1 MITVAKDGSSDYTS
15 VQEAIDSI
23 TSVPETVFIKN
34 GIYKER
40 VEIHKDNITL
50 IGENADGT
58 VITNKYKKFMVDRTV
73 IKKIK
78 EKIFDNKYIE
88 YSDFEKLGAA
98 CIIGDKNEIVSYLS
112 KIIKVTPVDKYVVK
126 GWPVLEPYLTDSKV
140 QRILES
146 SVKRCGANHDV
157 GKTV

>member
-58 VITNKYKKFMVDRTV
+58 VITNNYYAFMPMD
-73 IKKIK
+73 I
-78 EKIFDNKYIE
+78 
-88 YSDFEKLGAA
+88 
-98 CIIGDKNEIVSYLS
+98 
-112 KIIKVTPVDKYVVK
+112 
-126 GWPVLEPYLTDSKV
+126 
-140 QRILES
+140 
-146 SVKRCGANHDV
+146 
-157 GKTV
+157 

>member
-1 MITVAKDGSSDYTS
+1 MITVAKDGSGDYTS

-58 VITNKYKKFMVDRTV
+58 VITNNYYAFMPMEDVNAEHSVRILFLCRQIILMHTTSHLKILQVSEKRSVRQLRYMPKEMIWFLKTV
-73 IKKIK
+73 IC
-78 EKIFDNKYIE
+78 
-88 YSDFEKLGAA
+88 SDIRIRSL
-98 CIIGDKNEIVSYLS
+98 
-112 KIIKVTPVDKYVVK
+112 PV
-126 GWPVLEPYLTDSKV
+126 
-140 QRILES
+140 RF
-146 SVKRCGANHDV
+146 R
-157 GKTV
+157 

>member
-1 MITVAKDGSSDYTS
+1 MPQTK
-15 VQEAIDSI
+15 
-23 TSVPETVFIKN
+23 
-34 GIYKER
+34 
-40 VEIHKDNITL
+40 L
-50 IGENADGT
+50 IGQ
-58 VITNKYKKFMVDRTV
+58 
-73 IKKIK
+73 IK
-78 EKIFDNKYIE
+78 EKIFANKYIE

-112 KIIKVTPVDKYVVK
+112 KIIKVTPVDKYGVK

>member
-1 MITVAKDGSSDYTS
+1 MITVAKDGSGDYTS

-58 VITNKYKKFMVDRTV
+58 VITNNYYAFMPMEDGSKRGTFRSYTFLCRQIILMHTTSHLKILQVSEKRSVRQLRYMPKEMIWFLKTV
-73 IKKIK
+73 IC
-78 EKIFDNKYIE
+78 
-88 YSDFEKLGAA
+88 SDIRIRSL
-98 CIIGDKNEIVSYLS
+98 
-112 KIIKVTPVDKYVVK
+112 PV
-126 GWPVLEPYLTDSKV
+126 
-140 QRILES
+140 RF
-146 SVKRCGANHDV
+146 R
-157 GKTV
+157 

>member
-1 MITVAKDGSSDYTS
+1 MSLLKPYYDNPQLTDG
-15 VQEAIDSI
+15 AIM
-23 TSVPETVFIKN
+23 VNYQWARLKC
-34 GIYKER
+34 ER
-40 VEIHKDNITL
+40 S
-50 IGENADGT
+50 A
-58 VITNKYKKFMVDRTV
+58 TNK
-73 IKKIK
+73 IKEKIK

-157 GKTV
+157 GKMV

>member
-58 VITNKYKKFMVDRTV
+58 VITNNYYAFMPMEDGSKHSVRILFLCRQIILMHTTSHLKILQVSEKRSVRQLRYMPKEMIWFLKTV
-73 IKKIK
+73 IC
-78 EKIFDNKYIE
+78 
-88 YSDFEKLGAA
+88 SDIRIRSL
-98 CIIGDKNEIVSYLS
+98 
-112 KIIKVTPVDKYVVK
+112 PV
-126 GWPVLEPYLTDSKV
+126 
-140 QRILES
+140 RF
-146 SVKRCGANHDV
+146 R
-157 GKTV
+157 